1 MSVYT
6 QEVLGLLKRNKKKIK
21 LDKIRDHFEFGK
33 LYRNSTL
40 NTGAVYNP
48 TMEPFVIKW
57 GDFKCATE
65 EGMVRQDPTGTEERH
80 ITMWTDPVFQGE
92 CQTATITKTII
103 SQNIAGNEIN
113 IAGDLDVD
121 NNLNVDGNAVIDL
134 QLTAGSAN
142 ILDLTEDRIVI
153 VGPNGELED
162 DGNFTFDG
170 AFFNIGQGNFTV
182 QVSTGNTQIVGTL
195 DVDSQ
200 ATLASANVEDLTED
214 RIVIVGPNG
223 ELEDDANFTMD
234 GTTFTANVNVVH
246 GTDVPGGTPAETTT
260 INSNLKLE
268 GPVYDSLGN
277 IGSLNKVLVGLADGR
292 VKWQDD
298 DVVEA
303 LTYGALWQGDPTNY
317 KVELPIGTAGQI
329 LISDGT
335 TFSWQDDPYVDGSGT
350 LYRLPLWTPDG
361 DSLGDSLLIQDG
373 DVNTPATQVQ
383 NDGILKNVGIV
394 KLDSVAQDDTLTQVL
409 VRDPGSANEVKFR
422 DAASIKPA
430 VGFDT
435 LDMAPDGWASPD
447 GNFNAYI
454 RLDDGSEGAII
465 KNVKDM
471 NWLVDGDRV
480 LVIAENVKTGSF
492 LQDNILRFPTWGSS
506 GNEVSNQTSWN
517 QASIG
522 SGWTGAVDNGYET
535 STLKY
540 GEKLKIRGEM
550 YHIPGGTL
558 RQMNWDACCKV
569 YSNNQCPVASPLSFT
584 INEDEGLAN
593 TVNVSDDG
601 YGGYG
606 LTYTVVQQPN
616 DTKTFTFDAA
626 TGAFTLQPNNNFFGT
641 ITFTYQANDGYCD
654 SNVATVTVTVNAVDD
669 APVWT
674 STDPV
679 TANTYPNLTG
689 GDTWTYNWT
698 VADVDTPCGN
708 LTFPSQTIPSWL
720 TFTNNGDCTGTL
732 TGTLPATGG
741 NFPVQLN
748 VSDGTSTASQ
758 SFTIGGL
765 AVTKDTYF
773 VFWSDTSG
781 SMGTTIQ
788 VMSQMVSAAE
798 VKVFLGPNGQSG
810 TSINLNPLVN
820 NSIVNNESKKINTS
834 SGKAS
839 SAFLCITNGME
850 VSGTGVPAGTTVQ
863 SGGGGSTITLS
874 NSITASSN
882 QVLTFTTTQAQKD
895 TDYADSTN
903 LRNLLQDF
911 YATGGTKGS
920 GNTDTATNGQDMY
933 DSHIYWGHMVEER
946 QIQYLS
952 NAGEGFTIGSSG
964 YFPDAENVVI
974 LGFAD
979 ESSSYSI
986 DQTGPNSWA
995 DRQNT
1000 TVADIVSDI
1009 QDVQT
1014 YINNIETAAGNN
1026 SIYRAI
1032 FYNVQETGTNGA
1044 SLEPI
1049 LGETGLCATGGRAV
1063 NGFTYAPDA
1072 TAYNIN
1078 TQTLYP
1084 QSSGAPTRI
1093 KYRDNMTNGST
1104 ASFYYNQVRAGL
1116 NSIGFS
1122 L

>member
-373 DVNTPATQVQ
+373 DKDTPATQVQ

-810 TSINLNPLVN
+810 TNINLNPLVN

-863 SGGGGSTITLS
+863 SGGGGSNIVLS
-874 NSITASSN
+874 NSITASTN

-964 YFPDAENVVI
+964 YFPDAENIVI